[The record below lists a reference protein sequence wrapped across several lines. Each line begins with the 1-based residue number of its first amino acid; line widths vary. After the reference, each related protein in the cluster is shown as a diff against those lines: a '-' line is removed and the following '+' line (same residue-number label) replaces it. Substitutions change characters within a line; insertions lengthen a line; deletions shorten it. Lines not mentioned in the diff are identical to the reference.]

1 MIRPKKSRLVL
12 KLSHPKPIV
21 PPPTYLS
28 RLYILLI
35 SLEAVV
41 MQRVEILST
50 TTKSKK
56 IEVKG
61 GFYNEEDMK
70 SELGYHQ

>member
-1 MIRPKKSRLVL
+1 
-12 KLSHPKPIV
+12 
-21 PPPTYLS
+21 
-28 RLYILLI
+28 
-35 SLEAVV
+35 

-56 IEVKG
+56 IEIKG

-70 SELGYHQ
+70 NELGYSPIFGSMHLAAHTVCSASVIWRVT

>member
-1 MIRPKKSRLVL
+1 
-12 KLSHPKPIV
+12 
-21 PPPTYLS
+21 
-28 RLYILLI
+28 
-35 SLEAVV
+35 

-50 TTKSKK
+50 TTNSKK